1 MYSDPRRDPI
11 TTPGPVVPLQLVLV
25 VHLPVIADA
34 PPVDCLM
41 ADLVHRLFSTCA
53 VAVGTTSNRVS
64 STKTSKTSGL
74 SSTPAS
80 SVSLASS
87 RLTSSGERLDMTSC
101 SPLRVAPSD
110 RGEPREIF
118 SFQKNKN
125 SSSPPRQ
132 SRKRANQSPRTS
144 RSQGLR
150 RKAALFSHPSSHN
163 TSRTSQVPTTN
174 TKVKMAEPT
183 KVCPCSVTLSRPVAP
198 VAGSHARRSGP
209 RWARLDKSSHRTVAG
224 ARLARFHSRSRVEDA
239 RFAR

>member
-1 MYSDPRRDPI
+1 MSKLPCTPTPARPNHNPRAR
-11 TTPGPVVPLQLVLV
+11 GSSGSLQLVLV

-87 RLTSSGERLDMTSC
+87 RLTSSGERLDMTSF

-110 RGEPREIF
+110 RGEPVRF
-118 SFQKNKN
+118 LPGFQKK
-125 SSSPPRQ
+125 
-132 SRKRANQSPRTS
+132 TGD
-144 RSQGLR
+144 RSVE
-150 RKAALFSHPSSHN
+150 N
-163 TSRTSQVPTTN
+163 
-174 TKVKMAEPT
+174 EPT
-183 KVCPCSVTLSRPVAP
+183 KAPAPLSTP
-198 VAGSHARRSGP
+198 SGP
-209 RWARLDKSSHRTVAG
+209 QAKGGALFAPLHPQHFAHVASTHNKHKSQNG
-224 ARLARFHSRSRVEDA
+224 
-239 RFAR
+239 

>member
-1 MYSDPRRDPI
+1 MCIRATLIIITIAKISSSFRFECPSCRVLRPAARPNHNPRARRSS
-11 TTPGPVVPLQLVLV
+11 GSLQLVLV

-34 PPVDCLM
+34 PPMDCLM

-110 RGEPREIF
+110 RGEPREI
-118 SFQKNKN
+118 SRLSKKNFQ
-125 SSSPPRQ
+125 Q
-132 SRKRANQSPRTS
+132 SGQDR
-144 RSQGLR
+144 
-150 RKAALFSHPSSHN
+150 
-163 TSRTSQVPTTN
+163 
-174 TKVKMAEPT
+174 
-183 KVCPCSVTLSRPVAP
+183 
-198 VAGSHARRSGP
+198 
-209 RWARLDKSSHRTVAG
+209 
-224 ARLARFHSRSRVEDA
+224 
-239 RFAR
+239 

>member
-1 MYSDPRRDPI
+1 MYIRATLIIITVEKNISRFRSGCPSCRVLRPAARPNHNPRARRSSGSPQR
-11 TTPGPVVPLQLVLV
+11 TLV
-25 VHLPVIADA
+25 VHLPVIAES
-34 PPVDCLM
+34 PPMDCLI

-101 SPLRVAPSD
+101 FPLRVAPSD

-125 SSSPPRQ
+125 SSSP
-132 SRKRANQSPRTS
+132 ARTAS
-144 RSQGLR
+144 KTSQPKPPHLTLSGPHQA
-150 RKAALFSHPSSHN
+150 KGGALFAPLLPQHFAHVASTHN
-163 TSRTSQVPTTN
+163 KHKSQN
-174 TKVKMAEPT
+174 
-183 KVCPCSVTLSRPVAP
+183 
-198 VAGSHARRSGP
+198 G
-209 RWARLDKSSHRTVAG
+209 
-224 ARLARFHSRSRVEDA
+224 
-239 RFAR
+239 

>member
-1 MYSDPRRDPI
+1 MYIRATLIIITVEKNISRFRSGCPSCRVLRPAARPNHNPRARRSSGSPQR
-11 TTPGPVVPLQLVLV
+11 TLV
-25 VHLPVIADA
+25 VHLPVIAES
-34 PPVDCLM
+34 PPMDCLI

-80 SVSLASS
+80 FVSLASS

-125 SSSPPRQ
+125 SKSKTSQPKPPHLTLSGPQ
-132 SRKRANQSPRTS
+132 AK
-144 RSQGLR
+144 GG
-150 RKAALFSHPSSHN
+150 ALFAPLLPQHFAHVASTHN
-163 TSRTSQVPTTN
+163 KHKSQN
-174 TKVKMAEPT
+174 
-183 KVCPCSVTLSRPVAP
+183 
-198 VAGSHARRSGP
+198 G
-209 RWARLDKSSHRTVAG
+209 
-224 ARLARFHSRSRVEDA
+224 
-239 RFAR
+239 